1 MDRKPK
7 VQFNL
12 KLVFLIKVV
21 LERYNYDFMIS
32 GVCFK
37 TKVWAGQD
45 RLRRKG
51 NYQA

>member
-12 KLVFLIKVV
+12 KLVCLIKVV
-21 LERYNYDFMIS
+21 LERYSYDFMIS

-37 TKVWAGQD
+37 TKVWAG
-45 RLRRKG
+45 
-51 NYQA
+51 